1 MGYAAEL
8 LEEIKVQDIYL
19 TLVSTVRIIGGIIMT
34 IYNKNDDMSEC
45 TSKWGNTRFVL
56 TREEVA
62 ALLDGK
68 VLADPD
74 FDEYGTFIKM
84 EESKDD

>member
-1 MGYAAEL
+1 MEYVAEL
-8 LEEIKVQDIYL
+8 LEEIKAQDICL
-19 TLVSTVRIIGGIIMT
+19 TLVSTVRIMYGGIMI

-45 TSKWGNTRFVL
+45 RSPWGNSTFVL
-56 TREEVA
+56 THEEVT

-74 FDEYGTFIKM
+74 FDEYGTFIEL
-84 EESKDD
+84 EEINND

>member
-1 MGYAAEL
+1 M
-8 LEEIKVQDIYL
+8 I
-19 TLVSTVRIIGGIIMT
+19 

-45 TSKWGNTRFVL
+45 ESPWGNNTFVL
-56 TREEVA
+56 TREEVT

-74 FDEYGTFIKM
+74 FDEYGTFIEL
-84 EESKDD
+84 EE

>member
-1 MGYAAEL
+1 
-8 LEEIKVQDIYL
+8 
-19 TLVSTVRIIGGIIMT
+19 
-34 IYNKNDDMSEC
+34 MSGC
-45 TSKWGNTRFVL
+45 TSKWVNNRFVL

-74 FDEYGTFIKM
+74 FDEYGTFIEL
-84 EESKDD
+84 EELKDD